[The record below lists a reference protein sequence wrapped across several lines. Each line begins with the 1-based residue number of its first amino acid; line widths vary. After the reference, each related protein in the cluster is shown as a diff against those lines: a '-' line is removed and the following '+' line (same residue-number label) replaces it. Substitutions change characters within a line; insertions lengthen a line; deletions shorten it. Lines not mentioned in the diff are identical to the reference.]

1 MSVSGL
7 RASADFGQL
16 GQDMHEFVSE
26 LYPICRSITGAG
38 IRETLHR
45 IQRKVPLRI
54 HEVASGTPV
63 FDWIVPN
70 EWTIREAYVKNEQGE
85 RIIDFRRHNLH
96 VWSYST
102 AVDRTMTLDELKGHL
117 ASIPEHP
124 DWIPYRTSYYKENW
138 GFCLSHKQ
146 LLALKPGNYTVCI
159 DTTLQPGSLSYGE
172 YVIPGRTDETVFL
185 STHCCHPSLCNDNLS
200 GIATATYLAKLLSDA
215 QPRYTYKFVFIPG
228 TIGAITWLA
237 QNEHTVRHIKH
248 GFVVAGGGDGG
259 SFHYKQSRRGNAE
272 VDQIVEQVLRDS
284 GHPHKVVPFSP
295 YGYDERQ
302 YCSPGF
308 NLPVGALSR
317 TPHGQFAEYHTSA
330 DNLDF
335 VTAEHMAQTL
345 AVYVSVISAL
355 EVNHRYQN
363 VNPKCEVQLG
373 KRGLYR
379 QTGGHTD
386 QPLRESAIL
395 WLLNMSDSEHTMLD
409 IAKQSGLPYDVLISA
424 ANELLAQN
432 LIQVR

>member
-1 MSVSGL
+1 MSISGL

-102 AVDRTMTLDELKGHL
+102 AVDRTMTLDELKSHL

-355 EVNHRYQN
+355 EANHRYQN

-409 IAKQSGLPYDVLISA
+409 IVKQSGLPYDVLISA

-432 LIQVR
+432 LIQVT

>member
-102 AVDRTMTLDELKGHL
+102 AVDRTMTLDELKSHL

-146 LLALKPGNYTVCI
+146 LLALKPGNYSVCI

-317 TPHGQFAEYHTSA
+317 TPHGQFAQYHTSA

-345 AVYVSVISAL
+345 AVYVNVITAL
-355 EVNHRYQN
+355 EANHRYQN

-409 IAKQSGLPYDVLISA
+409 IVKQSGLPYDVLISA

>member
-102 AVDRTMTLDELKGHL
+102 AVDRTMTLDELKSHL

-146 LLALKPGNYTVCI
+146 LLALKPGNYSVCI

-317 TPHGQFAEYHTSA
+317 TPHGQFAQYHTSA

-345 AVYVSVISAL
+345 AVYVNVITAL
-355 EVNHRYQN
+355 EANHRYQN

-409 IAKQSGLPYDVLISA
+409 IVKKSGLPYDVLISA